1 MIAMSHVLP
10 VTINAQ
16 EAAYKFDMGASLGM
30 SGYLGD
36 ANRSNLFSHPG
47 FTGGVLFRYLVNTR
61 WAIRGTASAAT
72 LSGDSADM
80 TNVFPGGETYSFSST
95 AYTLDGRAEFNFFNY
110 GIGET
115 YRKLSRWSPYLS
127 LGLGLN
133 VASCEGTHAAFCI
146 PMGAGV
152 KYKINPR
159 LNLALDWTMCKV
171 FGDNVDG
178 TVLDDV
184 YGIKSTFVKNTDWI
198 STVTLS
204 LTYEF
209 GERCRNCFYLD

>member
-1 MIAMSHVLP
+1 
-10 VTINAQ
+10 
-16 EAAYKFDMGASLGM
+16 
-30 SGYLGD
+30 
-36 ANRSNLFSHPG
+36 
-47 FTGGVLFRYLVNTR
+47 
-61 WAIRGTASAAT
+61 
-72 LSGDSADM
+72 
-80 TNVFPGGETYSFSST
+80 
-95 AYTLDGRAEFNFFNY
+95 
-110 GIGET
+110 
-115 YRKLSRWSPYLS
+115 
-127 LGLGLN
+127 
-133 VASCEGTHAAFCI
+133 
-146 PMGAGV
+146 MGAGV